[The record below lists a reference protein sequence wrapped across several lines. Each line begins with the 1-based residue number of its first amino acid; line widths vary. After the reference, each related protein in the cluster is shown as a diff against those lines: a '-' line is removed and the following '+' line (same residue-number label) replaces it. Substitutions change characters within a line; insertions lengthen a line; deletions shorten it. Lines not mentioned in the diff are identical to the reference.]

1 MRERDTVML
10 EHFGDITMIQEVL
23 QQAQTG
29 LWIIEIEEG
38 KEPRMYADKAMLG
51 LLGLE
56 EEPEPEVCYRAWY
69 DRIIPEYY
77 PQVEKGVEQMMRHR
91 RAEVQYPWKH
101 PKWGR
106 IYVRCGGVR
115 DDSYEDGVRLR
126 GYHQNITDTIR
137 AEQESDAV
145 IRALSERYKGIY
157 LCNMETE
164 EIKTIKDYQE
174 IGGYVGGCSSL
185 QEFLCLYASSSV
197 LPEYRKYFLELA

>member
-77 PQVEKGVEQMMRHR
+77 LRWR
-91 RAEVQYPWKH
+91 RAWN
-101 PKWGR
+101 R
-106 IYVRCGGVR
+106 
-115 DDSYEDGVRLR
+115 
-126 GYHQNITDTIR
+126 
-137 AEQESDAV
+137 
-145 IRALSERYKGIY
+145 
-157 LCNMETE
+157 
-164 EIKTIKDYQE
+164 
-174 IGGYVGGCSSL
+174 
-185 QEFLCLYASSSV
+185 
-197 LPEYRKYFLELA
+197 

>member
-51 LLGLE
+51 VLGLE

-164 EIKTIKDYQE
+164 EIKTIKAVSYTH
-174 IGGYVGGCSSL
+174 L
-185 QEFLCLYASSSV
+185 T
-197 LPEYRKYFLELA
+197 LPTKA